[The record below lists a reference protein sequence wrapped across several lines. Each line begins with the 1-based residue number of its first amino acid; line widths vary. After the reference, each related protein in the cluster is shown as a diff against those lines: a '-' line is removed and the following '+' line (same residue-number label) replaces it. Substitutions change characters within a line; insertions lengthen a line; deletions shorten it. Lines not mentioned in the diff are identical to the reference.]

1 MYKYYY
7 IHICHKTCPHC
18 LKGIFEFAPYCRTG
32 TRNKVAKL
40 KISFC
45 KTKMGQKPISFVG
58 PFLWNSS
65 PELKFSSNN
74 KYWLNWII
82 SELMK
87 WVSHYY
93 NFNDLNILHITLTYI
108 FHIFFIF
115 WIFLS
120 ILYIYTYIHINLYI
134 YIYLSIY
141 LYIYMYIY
149 IYIYIY
155 SILRSKTTMKIR
167 CFCLFCAIS
176 AISIT
181 VRISA
186 TTSNF

>member
-7 IHICHKTCPHC
+7 IHICHNACPHC
-18 LKGIFEFAPYCRTG
+18 LKGIFEFAPYCRTD

-65 PELKFSSNN
+65 PELKFSSKSL

-82 SELMK
+82 NELMK

-93 NFNDLNILHITLTYI
+93 NFNDLNILTYI
-108 FHIFFIF
+108 YF
-115 WIFLS
+115 S
-120 ILYIYTYIHINLYI
+120 
-134 YIYLSIY
+134 
-141 LYIYMYIY
+141 
-149 IYIYIY
+149 
-155 SILRSKTTMKIR
+155 
-167 CFCLFCAIS
+167 
-176 AISIT
+176 
-181 VRISA
+181 
-186 TTSNF
+186 